1 MRSLPLPSRDRKL
14 SAKVVSLSLR
24 QGGAL
29 GHGSIEKVT
38 GVGRGEQGVDCVGSG
53 RFTVDRDLSGF
64 AGERTAVV
72 SVARAVGGRR
82 VCDHAS
88 PRVGSESQSAVVL
101 SVGLLRGAAGHR
113 YGVDGPGHFD
123 APFGF
128 AGRGVEGDE

>member
-53 RFTVDRDLSGF
+53 RFPRIVTCPGLPANELLS
-64 AGERTAVV
+64 
-72 SVARAVGGRR
+72 
-82 VCDHAS
+82 
-88 PRVGSESQSAVVL
+88 
-101 SVGLLRGAAGHR
+101 
-113 YGVDGPGHFD
+113 
-123 APFGF
+123 
-128 AGRGVEGDE
+128 